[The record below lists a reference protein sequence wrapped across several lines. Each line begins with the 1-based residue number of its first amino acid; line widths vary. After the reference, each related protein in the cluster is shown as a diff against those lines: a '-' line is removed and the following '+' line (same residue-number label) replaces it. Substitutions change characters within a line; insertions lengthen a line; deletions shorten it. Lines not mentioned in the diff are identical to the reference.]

1 MIKLNNAEKLG
12 NILLLIDRMLG
23 LHARTEATCC
33 GVTLPQCHSLIE
45 IGRSGKTSVKALADS
60 LGVDKSTMSRI
71 IDGLVDAGMVER
83 SLDTDDR
90 RYVVICLAD
99 KGLDIFQ
106 QISSTWHQFCSEIMK
121 NIPLKKQDSV
131 IESLQLITESIQK
144 CGAGKKVNKLC
155 CKPKEEK

>member
-1 MIKLNNAEKLG
+1 MIKLKNAEKLG
-12 NILLLIDRMLG
+12 NTLLLIDRMLG
-23 LHARTEATCC
+23 LHTRTEATCC

-83 SLDTDDR
+83 SLDADDR
-90 RYVVICLAD
+90 RYVVISLAEN
-99 KGLDIFQ
+99 GLDIFQ
-106 QISSTWHQFCSEIMK
+106 KISCAWYQFCSEIMK
-121 NIPLKKQDSV
+121 NIPIKKQDLV
-131 IESLQLITESIQK
+131 IESLQLIAESLLK
-144 CGAGKKVNKLC
+144 SGAGKKFSELC